1 MKLLI
6 NGSRGFDDY
15 KLMELVVNKIMKHI
29 DITEIVSGGAR
40 GADSLAEMYAKN
52 NKVLFRLFEADW
64 NKYGKPAGFIRN
76 TQMLEYIEPN
86 GLLVSFWDGKSRGTK
101 DTIEKAFHRKLAVII
116 VDYIKNEV
124 ET

>member
-6 NGSRGFDDY
+6 R
-15 KLMELVVNKIMKHI
+15 
-29 DITEIVSGGAR
+29 GAR
-40 GADSLAEMYAKN
+40 GADSLAETYAKN

-86 GLLVSFWDGKSRGTK
+86 GLLVSFWDGESRGTK

-116 VDYIKNEV
+116 VDCIKNEV